1 LLEEDRLQAGQVG
14 SVEDI
19 FVGNIV
25 LPLDAK
31 NVAETTLVDMHGR
44 IKIYLKY
51 SLYFNPTLGKFIL
64 SPQKKR
70 QKSVLTRIRTSDPSM
85 LRPTLYQ

>member
-1 LLEEDRLQAGQVG
+1 MPSPAKLLLEEDRLQAGQVG

-31 NVAETTLVDMHGR
+31 NVAETTLVEA
-44 IKIYLKY
+44 
-51 SLYFNPTLGKFIL
+51 F
-64 SPQKKR
+64 Q
-70 QKSVLTRIRTSDPSM
+70 
-85 LRPTLYQ
+85 